1 MAGTLP
7 HAVFVETGA
16 PPDGA
21 VLAFAAEL
29 PGCAAGGG
37 TPEAAV
43 AALPVQ
49 VATFTAWLRAHGHQV
64 DEPVGNW
71 YEVERADAGSS
82 RAVFSL
88 DDLDPSAAERVS
100 WLEWLELAR
109 EELAARLDSNP
120 VVAGS
125 LGWLAAQ
132 DRRFAETLDGD
143 PVGSPESD
151 PLDELYAARDRL
163 AQAMAADSAPGL
175 RAILRITIA
184 DDLRAAR

>member
-16 PPDGA
+16 PPDGE

-29 PGCAAGGG
+29 PGCAAGGS

-43 AALPVQ
+43 AALPAQ
-49 VATFTAWLRAHGHQV
+49 VAAFTAWLRAHGHEV
-64 DEPVGNW
+64 EEPIGNW
-71 YEVERADAGSS
+71 YEVERATAGPS

-88 DDLDPSAAERVS
+88 DDLEPNAVERVA

-109 EELAARLDSNP
+109 EELAARLDSTP
-120 VVAGS
+120 TIAGG

-132 DRRFAETLDGD
+132 DRRFAETLDGK
-143 PVGSPESD
+143 PAGSPQSD

-163 AQAMAADSAPGL
+163 AQAMAAGAGPGL
-175 RAILRITIA
+175 RSILRITIA